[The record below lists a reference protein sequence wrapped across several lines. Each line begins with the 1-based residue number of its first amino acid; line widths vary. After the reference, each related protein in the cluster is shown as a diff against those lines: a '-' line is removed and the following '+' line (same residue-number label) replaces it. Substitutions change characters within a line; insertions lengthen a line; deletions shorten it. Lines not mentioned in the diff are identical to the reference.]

1 SVFHVDAF
9 TDRPFGGNP
18 AGVVPEAR
26 GLTEAQMQAIAREL
40 NLSETAFLV
49 PGERDADFSIRYF
62 TPASEVAFC
71 GHATLGAAW
80 LLATEYGWAK
90 RAGQV
95 VFHTPAGIVPVRW
108 ETDADGRVR
117 AAFMEQVRPQVR
129 PTQMD
134 AGAIARLLGLGEE
147 DIDPRYPLRLAY
159 TGNWDL
165 LVPVRTR
172 AAVDRARPDLTALAE
187 ANRREGVISTH
198 LFTFDAGDPAE
209 GHLSD
214 PEGAPAGD
222 PVADPAGGPAVQP
235 AWDLY
240 TRDFSPAVGIA
251 EDPVT
256 GSASGALGGYL
267 VLEGV
272 LDPERPHR
280 LVMAQGDVIGRP
292 GRVVVRIHPGADGPR
307 IEVGGGAVVTVAGRL
322 RLPVE

>member
-1 SVFHVDAF
+1 MPELSVFHVDAF

-18 AGVVPEAR
+18 AGVVPDAR
-26 GLTEAQMQAIAREL
+26 GLADAQMQAIAREL

-49 PGERDADFSIRYF
+49 PGEGEADFSIRYF
-62 TPASEVAFC
+62 TPAAEVAFC

-80 LLATEYGWAK
+80 LLATEYGWAE

-95 VFHTPAGIVPVRW
+95 VFRTPAGIVPVRW
-108 ETDADGRVR
+108 EKGADGRVK
-117 AAFMEQVRPQVR
+117 AAFMEQVRPKVR
-129 PTQMD
+129 PTQTDVRAM
-134 AGAIARLLGLGEE
+134 ARLLGLRDE
-147 DIDPRYPLRLAY
+147 DMDPRYPLRLAY

-172 AAVDRARPDLTALAE
+172 AAVDRARPDFPALAE

-198 LFTFDAGDPAE
+198 LFTFDAD
-209 GHLSD
+209 
-214 PEGAPAGD
+214 
-222 PVADPAGGPAVQP
+222 DPAGHPADKP

-240 TRDFSPAVGIA
+240 TRDFSPAVGVA

-272 LDPERPHR
+272 LDPARPHE
-280 LVMAQGDVIGRP
+280 LVMAQGDAVGRP
-292 GRVVVRIHPGADGPR
+292 GRVIVRIQPGTDGPR
-307 IEVGGGAVVTVAGRL
+307 VEVGGGAVVTVAGRL
-322 RLPVE
+322 RLPD

>member
-1 SVFHVDAF
+1 MPELSVFHVDAF

-18 AGVVPEAR
+18 AGVVPEAQ
-26 GLTEAQMQAIAREL
+26 GLTDAQMQAIAREL

-80 LLATEYGWAK
+80 LLGTEYGWAK

-95 VFHTPAGIVPVRW
+95 VFRTPAGIVPVRW
-108 ETDADGRVR
+108 ETDAAGRVK
-117 AAFMEQVRPQVR
+117 AAFMAQVRPQVR

-134 AGAIARLLGLGEE
+134 AGVIARLLGLGEE

-187 ANRREGVISTH
+187 ANRRERVISTH
-198 LFTFDAGDPAE
+198 LFTFDAGDPA
-209 GHLSD
+209 GGS
-214 PEGAPAGD
+214 AS
-222 PVADPAGGPAVQP
+222 GPADQP

-272 LDPERPHR
+272 LDPERPHQ